1 MAPDKI
7 KKGLELIGCN
17 DIVEFLKAAD
27 EGLDYDCNEAVAK
40 DALAYI
46 QQLESDIA
54 EERELNEFLGDKVKQ
69 LESRLAQAERERDAA
84 IVDMRSMA
92 VEDIC
97 NLCAR
102 IDEGYIPMPPHCKYA
117 NDGDCFRWRG
127 ICSEN
132 TKEEEK

>member
-1 MAPDKI
+1 MKTSEEI
-7 KKGLELIGCN
+7 RKLLEDATITIELT
-17 DIVEFLKAAD
+17 DPFAD
-27 EGLDYDCNEAVAK
+27 RTYRLNVREEVLDAF
-40 DALAYI
+40 
-46 QQLESDIA
+46 ST
-54 EERELNEFLGDKVKQ
+54 
-69 LESRLAQAERERDAA
+69 LESRLAQVERERDAA

-102 IDEGYIPMPPHCKYA
+102 LDEGYIPMPPHCKYA

-127 ICSEN
+127 VCAEN